1 MWWIRLLCFPFVF
14 WFTYVIIMTVW
25 NTISPGTP
33 LKIYDKHIR
42 PLYYTPPEIT
52 YEEEEEDEDDWEDD

>member
-1 MWWIRLLCFPFVF
+1 
-14 WFTYVIIMTVW
+14 MTVW
-25 NTISPGTP
+25 NTISPGMP

-52 YEEEEEDEDDWEDD
+52 YEEEEDDEDDWEDD

>member
-1 MWWIRLLCFPFVF
+1 MWIRLLYIPFLL
-14 WFTYVIIMTVW
+14 WFIYVVCMTVW
-25 NTISPGTP
+25 NTFSPGTP

-52 YEEEEEDEDDWEDD
+52 YEEEDEDDWEDD

>member
-14 WFTYVIIMTVW
+14 WFTYVITMTVW
-25 NTISPGTP
+25 NTFSPGSP
-33 LKIYDKHIR
+33 NKFYSKNIR

-52 YEEEEEDEDDWEDD
+52 YEEEDDDEDDWEDD

>member
-1 MWWIRLLCFPFVF
+1 
-14 WFTYVIIMTVW
+14 MTVW

-52 YEEEEEDEDDWEDD
+52 YEEEDDEDDWEDD